1 MKLGKNIWVFADGDL
16 PPQGNEE
23 PLGHEALMV
32 VNNNDEDA
40 QLNIT
45 ILFEDKDPVEG
56 IKLTVPAK
64 RVNCFRMD
72 FPIGEQRFQIP
83 FGQYA
88 LIIES
93 QVPIVANFGR
103 LDRRENMA
111 YYPVQGFGA

>member
-1 MKLGKNIWVFADGDL
+1 MTLGKKTWVFADGDL
-16 PPQGNEE
+16 PPQGTQE

-32 VNNNDEDA
+32 VNTNDEDA

-45 ILFEDKDPVEG
+45 VLFEDKAPVEG
-56 IKLTVPAK
+56 IRLTVPAR

-72 FPIGEQRFQIP
+72 YPIGEQQFQIP

-93 QVPIVANFGR
+93 PVPIIANFGR

-111 YYPVQGFGA
+111 YYPVQGFGV

>member
-1 MKLGKNIWVFADGDL
+1 MKLGKNVWVFADGDL
-16 PPQGNEE
+16 PPQGKQD

-32 VNNNDEDA
+32 VNANDEDA
-40 QLNIT
+40 QINIT
-45 ILFEDKDPVEG
+45 ILFDDKDPVEG

-72 FPIGEQRFQIP
+72 YPIGEQQFQMP

-93 QVPIVANFGR
+93 QVPIIANFGR

-111 YYPVQGFGA
+111 YYPVQGFGV

>member
-16 PPQGNEE
+16 PPQGDEE

-32 VNNNDEDA
+32 VNNNNEDA

-45 ILFEDKDPVEG
+45 ILFDDKDPVEG

-72 FPIGEQRFQIP
+72 FPIGEQQYQIP

-103 LDRRENMA
+103 LDRRKNMA

>member
-1 MKLGKNIWVFADGDL
+1 MKLGKNLWVFADGDL

-40 QLNIT
+40 QLKIT
-45 ILFEDKDPVEG
+45 ILFDDKDPVEG

-103 LDRRENMA
+103 LDRR
-111 YYPVQGFGA
+111 

>member
-1 MKLGKNIWVFADGDL
+1 MNIGKNTWVFADGDL
-16 PPQGNEE
+16 PPQGSEE

-32 VNNNDEDA
+32 VNSNEKDA
-40 QLNIT
+40 QLSLT
-45 ILFEDKDPVEG
+45 ILFEDKDPIEG

-72 FPIGEQRFQIP
+72 FPIGENNFKIP

-93 QVPIVANFGR
+93 DVPVIANFGR
-103 LDRRENMA
+103 LDRRKDMA
-111 YYPVQGFGA
+111 YYPVQGFSV

>member
-1 MKLGKNIWVFADGDL
+1 MNIGKNTWVFADGDL
-16 PPQGNEE
+16 PPQGSEE

-32 VNNNDEDA
+32 VNSNEKDA
-40 QLNIT
+40 QLSLT
-45 ILFEDKDPVEG
+45 ILFEDKGPIEG

-72 FPIGEQRFQIP
+72 FPIGENNFKIP

-93 QVPIVANFGR
+93 DVPVIANFGR
-103 LDRRENMA
+103 LDRRKDMA
-111 YYPVQGFGA
+111 YYPVQGFSV

>member
-1 MKLGKNIWVFADGDL
+1 MKLGKNIWVFGDGDL
-16 PPQGNEE
+16 PPQGNVE

-40 QLNIT
+40 HLNLT
-45 ILFEDKDPVEG
+45 VLYEDKDPVEG
-56 IKLTVPAK
+56 IRLTVPAK
-64 RVNCFRMD
+64 RVKCFRLD
-72 FPIGEQRFQIP
+72 YPIGEQQYKIP

-88 LIIES
+88 LIVES

-111 YYPVQGFGA
+111 YYPVQGFSV

>member
-1 MKLGKNIWVFADGDL
+1 MKLGKKIWVFADGDL
-16 PPQGNEE
+16 PPQGIKE

-32 VNNNDEDA
+32 VNPNDEDA

-45 ILFEDKDPVEG
+45 VLFEDKDPVES

-64 RVNCFRMD
+64 RANCFRMD
-72 FPIGEQRFQIP
+72 YPIGEQQFQIP

-88 LIIES
+88 LIVES
-93 QVPIVANFGR
+93 QVPVIANFGR

-111 YYPVQGFGA
+111 YYPVQGYGV